1 MSEFSS
7 EFGRALYSL
16 AAEENI
22 VQKMADELSELN
34 LILKYNREY
43 VELMDTPALHKEE
56 RLKLIDDAF
65 FSCNPYLKN
74 FLKILSEKRCFHKIF
89 ECVDEFKRLY
99 DIDLNIER
107 VTAVTC
113 VPLSESQIERI
124 SEKVSV
130 ITGKKAVVTNE
141 IDKNIL
147 GGVILKL
154 ANFRYDGSIKTRLQK
169 LEAALKI

>member
-1 MSEFSS
+1 M
-7 EFGRALYSL
+7 
-16 AAEENI
+16 
-22 VQKMADELSELN
+22 
-34 LILKYNREY
+34 
-43 VELMDTPALHKEE
+43 
-56 RLKLIDDAF
+56 
-65 FSCNPYLKN
+65 
-74 FLKILSEKRCFHKIF
+74 
-89 ECVDEFKRLY
+89 DEFKRLY

-113 VPLSESQIERI
+113 VPLSESQIEKI